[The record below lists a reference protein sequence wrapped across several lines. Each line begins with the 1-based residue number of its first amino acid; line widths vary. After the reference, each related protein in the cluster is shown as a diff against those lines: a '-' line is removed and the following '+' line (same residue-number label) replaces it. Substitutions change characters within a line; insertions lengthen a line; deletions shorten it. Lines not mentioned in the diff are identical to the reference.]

1 VVKFALQDRTTG
13 RQGWWL
19 DIAKF
24 WQRATIDA
32 IDAIDAAVIS
42 QDIQDASGCIRMPYL
57 RGIGV
62 VQCVGPSVESL

>member
-1 VVKFALQDRTTG
+1 ME
-13 RQGWWL
+13 L

-24 WQRATIDA
+24 WQRAT